1 VRAVEARRGARRWI
15 HGALA
20 AALVCCAA
28 PAAASAAPTLA
39 ITTAPDPVESL
50 ATQVGMTGTLET
62 DHQAVVL
69 TVKPAGG
76 PACGANPSADDG
88 TQLITTVPGIGPYAK
103 TVNWTFDIAG
113 SYLLCAWATDT
124 SRSPAVVL
132 AATSQTLAVRIPHL
146 SLSLAA
152 PATILRGRTFQI
164 ATTAQTE
171 AARTVYS
178 ALLRDTGR
186 GCPAN
191 WSAAYGTS
199 GVVQLVGTT
208 ITGGPATRTV
218 NAHLDET
225 GRWLVCGYVNY
236 GSVITPEATAS
247 ATIDV
252 VPPCIV
258 PRLGPRATLR
268 RAKAR
273 IVAGH
278 CTVGAVGY
286 AYSRR
291 RPRGRILRLSPRP
304 GSGHA
309 TNAAVAITV
318 SNGPPPPPRRHG
330 HRRG

>member
-1 VRAVEARRGARRWI
+1 MRGGLVAV
-15 HGALA
+15 
-20 AALVCCAA
+20 LVCCAW
-28 PAAASAAPTLA
+28 PATASAAPTLA

-50 ATQVGMTGTLET
+50 ATQVGVTGTLDT

-76 PACGANPSADDG
+76 PACGANPTADDG
-88 TQLITTVPGIGPYAK
+88 EQLISTVPGIGPYAR
-103 TVNWTFDIAG
+103 TVNETFNAAG
-113 SYLLCAWATDT
+113 TYLLCAWATDT
-124 SRSPAVVL
+124 TRSPAVVL
-132 AATSQTLAVRIPHL
+132 LATSQTLAVRIPHL

-164 ATTAQTE
+164 GTTAQTE
-171 AARTVYS
+171 AERTVYS
-178 ALLRDTGR
+178 ALLKDTGR

-208 ITGGPATRTV
+208 VTGGPSTRTV
-218 NAHLDET
+218 NAHFDET

-236 GSVITPEATAS
+236 GNVITPEATAA

-273 IVAGH
+273 ILAGH
-278 CTVGAVGY
+278 CAVGAISY
-286 AYSRR
+286 AHSRR
-291 RPRGRILRLSPRP
+291 RALGRVLRLSPQP

-309 TNAAVAITV
+309 TNAPVAITI
-318 SNGPPPPPRRHG
+318 SSGPPPPPRRHR